1 MATLNTDE
9 IGSNDRLSSPRV
21 IFPTTNKLVAGA
33 DRTRRRLKEKREED
47 EYEEDEEE
55 GPREY
60 SSDSERDQLMGRKDG
75 GDGRERDKS
84 VVMRRRRKSQSFPSH
99 TDRSIF
105 K

>member
-33 DRTRRRLKEKREED
+33 DRTRRRLKEKR
-47 EYEEDEEE
+47 EEDEEE

-84 VVMRRRRKSQSFPSH
+84 VVMRRRRKSQSFPPH